1 MKVKTSLFPLIAII
15 LSVSTLLSCSLD
27 IFGQNKVTSIT
38 LSGSSASIDIDDD
51 DFITISASATTKG
64 GSTVDADVN
73 WEYDHEVFQEIT
85 RTGSNISL
93 ELNTSGIGANGRD
106 ITGRTVI
113 RAIDKSTS
121 VSAEFIVNVT
131 GELKSVWFEDPST
144 GSRLSSIMTAQKE
157 TVTLRIGTYPRA
169 AQNFE
174 LIGEN
179 DPDNPD
185 IATIV
190 VDSAAKEAIIET
202 QKPGTA
208 HLKVS
213 TTDDRYSSTI
223 QVTVSEMVLPDTTP
237 SKIVINGGD
246 FDQSLIEWESS
257 APGIVSLSSNSGS
270 RVYINPLSTGTAEVV
285 ARLSEYPNLYATCT
299 VTVGNSIEDI
309 IITEYERPRMMRMAK
324 MARSIDLSSEEPQ
337 TTSSFPIGKNVSYR
351 ATYIPS
357 DTDQTGVEWSLSD
370 DSIARITGVSG
381 DIVDI
386 YTTAEGTV
394 NLIAQSTANPDV
406 FSYITIGVFDQ
417 NRNPDL
423 SIQSLKLDPTVLE
436 LEEGDEAE
444 IEATAIFQDG
454 TEADAD
460 ISWSTSSS
468 AISIIDSGT
477 GYARIRAE
485 AASDDIVYLRATSLG
500 NPSVYNQ
507 SLSTE
512 KEKSQEQ
519 CSAQ

>member
-1 MKVKTSLFPLIAII
+1 MKVKKRLIQAIAIMI
-15 LSVSTLLSCSLD
+15 AVSMLLSCSLD

-73 WEYDHEVFQEIT
+73 WDYDHEVFQEIT
-85 RTGSNISL
+85 KTGSSISL
-93 ELNTSGIGANGRD
+93 ELNTDGIGANGRD

-113 RAIDKSTS
+113 RATDKSTS
-121 VSAEFIVNVT
+121 ASSEFIVNVT
-131 GELKSVWFEDPST
+131 GELKSIWFEDPST
-144 GSRLSSIMTAQKE
+144 GSRLSSIMTDQKE

-185 IATIV
+185 IAAIV
-190 VDSAAKEAIIET
+190 VDSVAKEAIIET

-213 TTDDRYSSTI
+213 TTDDKYSSTI

-246 FDQSLIEWESS
+246 FMEISTRDTTSSLSVSVYDQYNKDITDQSLIEWESS

-270 RVYINPLSTGTAEVV
+270 RVYINPLMTGTSEVV

-299 VTVGNSIEDI
+299 VTVGNSVEDI
-309 IITEYERPRMMRMAK
+309 IITEHERPRMMRMA
-324 MARSIDLSSEEPQ
+324 MMSRSIDLSSEEPQ
-337 TTSSFPIGKNVSYR
+337 TTSSFPIGKSVSYK

-357 DTDQTGVEWSLSD
+357 DTDQTGIEWSLSD
-370 DSIARITGVSG
+370 ESIARITGVND

-386 YTTAEGTV
+386 TTTAEGNV

-406 FSYITIGVFDQ
+406 FSYITIGVW
-417 NRNPDL
+417 
-423 SIQSLKLDPTVLE
+423 SI
-436 LEEGDEAE
+436 
-444 IEATAIFQDG
+444 
-454 TEADAD
+454 
-460 ISWSTSSS
+460 
-468 AISIIDSGT
+468 
-477 GYARIRAE
+477 
-485 AASDDIVYLRATSLG
+485 
-500 NPSVYNQ
+500 
-507 SLSTE
+507 
-512 KEKSQEQ
+512 
-519 CSAQ
+519 

>member
-1 MKVKTSLFPLIAII
+1 M
-15 LSVSTLLSCSLD
+15 
-27 IFGQNKVTSIT
+27 
-38 LSGSSASIDIDDD
+38 
-51 DFITISASATTKG
+51 
-64 GSTVDADVN
+64 N

-246 FDQSLIEWESS
+246 FMEISTRDTTSSLSVSVYDQYNKDITDQSLIEWHRLTLFELRLQ
-257 APGIVSLSSNSGS
+257 SLHQPAFNRYRRS
-270 RVYINPLSTGTAEVV
+270 RCKAL
-285 ARLSEYPNLYATCT
+285 
-299 VTVGNSIEDI
+299 
-309 IITEYERPRMMRMAK
+309 
-324 MARSIDLSSEEPQ
+324 
-337 TTSSFPIGKNVSYR
+337 
-351 ATYIPS
+351 
-357 DTDQTGVEWSLSD
+357 
-370 DSIARITGVSG
+370 GVSESLCNMHG
-381 DIVDI
+381 DCRQLHRG
-386 YTTAEGTV
+386 YHHH
-394 NLIAQSTANPDV
+394 
-406 FSYITIGVFDQ
+406 GV
-417 NRNPDL
+417 
-423 SIQSLKLDPTVLE
+423 
-436 LEEGDEAE
+436 
-444 IEATAIFQDG
+444 
-454 TEADAD
+454 
-460 ISWSTSSS
+460 
-468 AISIIDSGT
+468 
-477 GYARIRAE
+477 
-485 AASDDIVYLRATSLG
+485 
-500 NPSVYNQ
+500 
-507 SLSTE
+507 
-512 KEKSQEQ
+512 
-519 CSAQ
+519 